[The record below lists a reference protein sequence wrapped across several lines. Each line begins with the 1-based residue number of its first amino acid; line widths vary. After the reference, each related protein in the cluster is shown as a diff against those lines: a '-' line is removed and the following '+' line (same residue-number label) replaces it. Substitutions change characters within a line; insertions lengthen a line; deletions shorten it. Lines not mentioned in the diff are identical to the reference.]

1 MGKTWF
7 QSSTQHLVGQQ
18 MVLLGVVSTYW
29 VNGCAAG
36 FPGNI
41 TSSGKNKV
49 ALVLT
54 ELRTAYMTVLGIMA
68 DPRTVSPLEN
78 SASSFLCV
86 CSIIHSTRRK
96 GQFCLW
102 GDVFKKEETSSS
114 YSNMMRCG
122 SLQ

>member
-68 DPRTVSPLEN
+68 DPRTGVSPGKQCKLL
-78 SASSFLCV
+78 FVCV
-86 CSIIHSTRRK
+86 LHYP
-96 GQFCLW
+96 F
-102 GDVFKKEETSSS
+102 
-114 YSNMMRCG
+114 YSQKRAILLVGRCF
-122 SLQ
+122 